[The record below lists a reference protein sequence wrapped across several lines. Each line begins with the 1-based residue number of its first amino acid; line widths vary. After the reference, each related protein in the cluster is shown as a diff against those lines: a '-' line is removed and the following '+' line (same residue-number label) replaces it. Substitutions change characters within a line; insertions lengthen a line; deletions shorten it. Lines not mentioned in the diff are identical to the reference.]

1 MKKLLLLTVLI
12 SFASCSVSKSPE
24 WVRMD
29 SLKAES
35 FSFAQITLVSDA
47 VFYNPNDIGCTLVDS
62 DIKVFVN
69 GVEVGTAKQNKEVKA
84 VSKGEFIVPLTVN
97 FSPKKLI
104 KSNADLLNGTL
115 SKILKEGVEVNY
127 IGTFSLKKSGIPFT
141 IPIEYEDNLKLL

>member
-1 MKKLLLLTVLI
+1 MKKILLLTVFAI
-12 SFASCSVSKSPE
+12 FASCSVSKSPK

-35 FSFAQITLVSDA
+35 FSFKQIILVSDA
-47 VFYNPNDIGCTLVDS
+47 VFFNPNDIGCTLVDS

-69 GVEVGTAKQNKEVKA
+69 GAEVGTAKQNKEVKA

-104 KSNADLLNGTL
+104 SSNADLLNGTL
-115 SKILKEGVEVNY
+115 SKILSGEVDVQY
-127 IGTFSLKKSGIPFT
+127 KGTFSLKKAGIPFT
-141 IPIEYEDNLKLL
+141 VPIDHSDKLKF

>member
-1 MKKLLLLTVLI
+1 MKKLLLVTVLVLL
-12 SFASCSVSKSPE
+12 ASCSVSKSPE

-35 FSFAQITLVSDA
+35 FSFTKITLVSDA
-47 VFYNPNDIGCTLVDS
+47 VFYNPNDIGFTLVDS

-84 VSKGEFIVPLTVN
+84 VSKGKFIVPLTVV
-97 FSPKKLI
+97 FSPKLLI

-115 SKILKEGVEVNY
+115 SKILSGEVDVNY
-127 IGTFSLKKSGIPFT
+127 KGTFSLKKAGIPFT
-141 IPIEYEDNLKLL
+141 IPIEHTDKLKL